1 MASARYFKH
10 QLVKKYSLGPP
21 ETNMSKTNKYGLGEN
36 EEEINRDLE
45 RIFNFLTS
53 KIDNGDEVINQVQE
67 SNKKFNKIVPGTRID
82 QVGKHDLSY
91 WEQEKERKIKS
102 KSRSRQNDRKRENML
117 ERARRRFAEK
127 QGIAPIEI
135 PKYIP
140 KSVKKQDQPRFK
152 RVPLTLTTSK

>member
-10 QLVKKYSLGPP
+10 QLVKKYSLSPP
-21 ETNMSKTNKYGLGEN
+21 ETNMSKTNKYALGEN

-53 KIDNGDEVINQVQE
+53 KIDDSDEVINQVE
-67 SNKKFNKIVPGTRID
+67 TEKIFYPVNKDLRID

-117 ERARRRFAEK
+117 ERAVRRFAEK

-135 PKYIP
+135 PKSVP
-140 KSVKKQDQPRFK
+140 KPVKKQEQPRFK
-152 RVPLTLTTSK
+152 RVSLKLTPSK